1 MKSLQSFIMEKLHMG
16 NSKSISFNFNGI
28 DGAKEL
34 IASLE
39 GNDLVSIEDNTVT
52 VNVTN
57 SNYTKL
63 ASVKDILE
71 AALKAERN
79 GSKTTNDEQYA
90 QKIKGLENKMDE
102 LNAAIESFN
111 VDNSKEETPDAKK
124 EADKDAKDS
133 DKKSDDKED
142 E

>member
-1 MKSLQSFIMEKLHMG
+1 MEKLHMP
-16 NSKSISFNFNGI
+16 NNKSISFNFEGV

-34 IASLE
+34 LKSLE
-39 GNDLVSIEDNTVT
+39 GNDLVSIEDTTVSI
-52 VNVTN
+52 NVTE

-63 ASVKDILE
+63 ASVKDIID

-79 GSKTTNDEQYA
+79 GSRTTNDEQYA
-90 QKIKGLENKMDE
+90 QKIKGLESKMDE

-124 EADKDAKDS
+124 EADEDAKEADEKS
-133 DKKSDDKED
+133 EKDKD